1 MDQFNLTTATRLLI
15 SHYHDSLD
23 RAETLK
29 VEQWVAMKIR
39 HTYAVLH
46 CAQGILA
53 TSSELAGISDHT
65 RRRCELAALLHDI
78 GRFHQ
83 HDGQRMFNHLE
94 FEHGYEG
101 YKILVDVGYTDPAIL
116 LAVKYHNKISL
127 DGLSEEPEY
136 IEATSEERECILIAC
151 RIVRDAD
158 KLQNLE
164 YYVFDNGKY
173 YHTLFAEGKGSIHP
187 EALRQYMSGQL
198 VAHEYTKTPID
209 SVLGMAS
216 WLHDIHYSGTRQSLR
231 TVGFVDFIAKELFFF
246 GVDAGTVHAVT
257 DTLSAYRS
265 TASTL

>member
-1 MDQFNLTTATRLLI
+1 MDQYRLTTATRLLV

-23 RAETLK
+23 RAETPK

-53 TSSELAGISDHT
+53 TSPELAGISDHT

-83 HDGQRMFNHLE
+83 HDGQRLFNHLE

-127 DGLSEEPEY
+127 
-136 IEATSEERECILIAC
+136 A
-151 RIVRDAD
+151 
-158 KLQNLE
+158 
-164 YYVFDNGKY
+164 
-173 YHTLFAEGKGSIHP
+173 
-187 EALRQYMSGQL
+187 
-198 VAHEYTKTPID
+198 
-209 SVLGMAS
+209 
-216 WLHDIHYSGTRQSLR
+216 
-231 TVGFVDFIAKELFFF
+231 
-246 GVDAGTVHAVT
+246 
-257 DTLSAYRS
+257 
-265 TASTL
+265 